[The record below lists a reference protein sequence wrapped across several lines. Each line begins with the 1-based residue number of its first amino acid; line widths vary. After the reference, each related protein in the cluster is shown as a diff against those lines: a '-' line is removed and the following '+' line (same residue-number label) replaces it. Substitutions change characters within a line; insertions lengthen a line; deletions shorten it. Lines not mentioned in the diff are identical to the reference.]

1 MNQYTGLT
9 VMHIVWVRL
18 HNKYANQLAL
28 INNQWDDEKLYQET
42 KKIIVALVQHI
53 TYNEYLPSVLGEF
66 YKHGNIFFCGQCNLR
81 RFLTGPYL
89 MEEYGLLPLTAGYTY
104 TYDPAVKV
112 QITNEFATA
121 AFRYGHSLIRNY
133 NELSL
138 TSFQCSTRL
147 T

>member
-1 MNQYTGLT
+1 MRNFIKKLKRLSSLSSNILPTTNIFLLY
-9 VMHIVWVRL
+9 WVSFT
-18 HNKYANQLAL
+18 NTE
-28 INNQWDDEKLYQET
+28 I
-42 KKIIVALVQHI
+42 
-53 TYNEYLPSVLGEF
+53 F
-66 YKHGNIFFCGQCNLR
+66 FFFCGQCNLR

-138 TSFQCSTRL
+138 TSLQCSTRL